1 MRRRI
6 TSILVIMSM
15 VFSLIPFFSMSVS
28 AESKP
33 SGSGTVDDP
42 YKIGSVEELFW
53 FNYEVSG
60 TNGHT
65 ARPGIFAE
73 LTKDLDLKDI
83 DNWSPIGDRAG
94 GKAYCGGFDGRNH
107 TISNLKIDD
116 TVDNYNV
123 GFFACIE
130 TPGYVKNLH
139 VEGNIKG
146 KAFVGGIAGI
156 LYSSANPVIKN
167 CSFKG
172 SITTTVYDGGG
183 IVGHVSGN
191 AIITQSWSSG
201 EIHGQ
206 TEGGIV
212 ASMYNG
218 ESLNLTQSYSSMNF
232 DNNSNTPRGGLI
244 GYKEGE
250 NGTITVENC
259 YSTSALGSYTT
270 SRGGFIG
277 QRVNPSQFNYITSH
291 YYNPDYKLL
300 NADGVV
306 KLTAEQIWFIGNWGI
321 DAGNVQNKT
330 ERTHSFILSE
340 EITND
345 DARDETAFK
354 QQATFTGFNFD
365 TVWEHTNGLYPTLQ
379 QSVELASESK
389 RKITIYDNGTTDVN
403 LPDYFDLILAKDQK
417 YNQDGCFDFNIV
429 NGEQSAKVLTQTT
442 EIPYGEDTVEKT
454 ITAVEINNDKLTLN
468 GEIGVGTYDLTVSA
482 KDESTERSNKY
493 AAFNIPLTVEVKHY
507 VPAPEIIT
515 NNTPYSRALLLGAMK
530 LNDDWHWVDSSICP
544 KTDPDGNIYSYEAY
558 YPFEAGKSEYYDL
571 SAVTAA
577 GYTVTT
583 DETNNRFIVN
593 LSPKVLESDETQ
605 QPTYIK
611 VVNEDTNEVVAG
623 ASVSTEYADEF
634 EPAPPYYSATDET
647 GTAFGQLSPGWRD
660 ITVAKSGFELKTE
673 TVQIEKGTNNVTIK
687 IRPARTAVKIP
698 DVKELINGS
707 DLADIPNPLVSVSRI
722 SEADTLAWLG
732 EGRSMTASAKTE
744 LQLPP
749 GDFVF
754 KNATNGYSTDD
765 KVYARVIGGVCTF
778 YTDSNFSDAITL
790 GEDEYYV
797 LKAVKMNDPTYYV
810 TIDHTEGTLDYTV
823 DVDLKNLKAVYGAFG
838 LRYDP
843 AIMTLSESNIT
854 TGANIEEN
862 LTDKKIEE
870 LYPGETIPAWNT
882 SNGYYDFVWDA
893 KLDDDTQET
902 LVNAETGAADI
913 ATFKFT
919 LKSSSYESYITA
931 DSFMIEPWQD
941 TIAAKAVKAQELKDL
956 FSEYF
961 RYTDGDNNPA
971 SPKEGRLAATKSAV
985 TIKVPLSEGNTVT
998 STVETN
1004 GFFQARVPLPLGSE
1018 DTEKDYDVKT
1028 EIEYKFPIKNAVI
1041 RFHVYDIY
1049 TGGDLENAR
1058 IRLFDSEPK
1067 LKEAKDTD
1075 YAGKASFAVN
1085 TDLYDNLNFTY
1096 DAAKKGYWSVPES
1109 GLVADRLTALAEQ
1122 AKVTEVEVPMEQK
1135 VYHKPV
1141 LKKDGAGSE
1150 LELVTDAELGG
1161 QKYAYN
1167 NRQYH
1172 FRVKAAKG
1180 YKITKYPTKA
1190 DVYVTDKDGNTVTLY
1205 ENLGP
1210 NEYGLFTLG
1219 SQYMNPSAYSVL
1231 EALDDETLTALKTN
1245 DAQGYGDW
1253 IGPQPDD
1260 EGYRGYNIVIKFDEY
1275 EAVELEYIV
1284 EGVTNDLGHVTYEP
1298 QESATVCTPKTQTDN
1313 DTDGAYEYIMVQTKN
1328 SENGGPLHM
1337 TGTFTFTGDGDNVV
1351 EAVYINGLEVDTYD
1365 DLHEFSYTFGEVD
1378 MDNNITVLFWD
1389 GVNPTD
1395 DTVMTLVVGEYGFA
1409 DTVTPV
1415 AEEDIMLT
1423 RRVYLNPSAD
1433 LEFDAHPMNGYELW
1447 SVEKEVNGERIAVT
1461 DDPNYKISTSQKE
1474 VDGHSIDF
1482 TRYKVSKPTAGE
1494 KNINVYVTFKHP
1506 DAVRTPNLFVK
1517 SYVRTGTG
1525 VADPAGILIYSRN
1538 DTVEIGLSTKPDD
1551 TWLVKGEVISE
1562 FENLDNVT
1570 GTYDFPTQEKNNVYR
1585 YDTLTDSI
1593 GLGAVFVEKGY
1604 PVEGYID
1611 LGQDGTA
1618 SVDKIL
1624 TGATVRFVRLDDE
1637 GIAELPKTA
1646 EYVTLSQKLRH
1657 NSLFHVD
1664 LPAGHWNVYVTKQG
1678 YVQYKITDFVM
1689 TAPANETDITQF
1701 GLSDDGTVQHQ
1712 IVPYIGSTK
1721 TGTTIS
1727 LTDASGVKSG
1737 MRSGLS
1743 AIQKAKA
1750 DVDNDDNVTAVDLAY
1765 VWFNYNRYAFEQP
1778 YSDFKTRGS
1787 LTRQYV

>member
-53 FNYEVSG
+53 FRNEVNG
-60 TNGHT
+60 INGHST
-65 ARPGIFAE
+65 AHPDICAD
-73 LTKDLDLKDI
+73 LTADI
-83 DNWSPIGDRAG
+83 NMNDAGNWVPISGYRG
-94 GKAYCGGFDGRNH
+94 NFDGRNH
-107 TISNLKIDD
+107 KVYNISCSYPN
-116 TVDNYNV
+116 THRV
-123 GFFACIE
+123 GFFSDVAYNTI
-130 TPGYVKNLH
+130 KNLH
-139 VEGNIKG
+139 IRGNFSGATYVGGLSAVTVQSNILNCSFDDGTITGTSGVYGGVLGQVHGSNVKYCYSG
-146 KAFVGGIAGI
+146 ANASIIAHGHQGGGVIGRTWSSTVASIIEYCYNNASVTQYDTIGIGSGAVGGILGTMTDLAGGTHTVRNS
-156 LYSSANPVIKN
+156 YSTGTLACSDANCK
-167 CSFKG
+167 
-172 SITTTVYDGGG
+172 GG
-183 IVGHVSGN
+183 IVGATDRVGYD
-191 AIITQSWSSG
+191 
-201 EIHGQ
+201 
-206 TEGGIV
+206 GIC
-212 ASMYNG
+212 M
-218 ESLNLTQSYSSMNF
+218 
-232 DNNSNTPRGGLI
+232 
-244 GYKEGE
+244 
-250 NGTITVENC
+250 TVENC
-259 YSTSALGSYTT
+259 HTYTSTSEWVFGNDSQMRNFSASGCYALT
-270 SRGGFIG
+270 SGTESDKTYGYYRNSTNFTKKET
-277 QRVNPSQFNYITSH
+277 FNGW
-291 YYNPDYKLL
+291 D
-300 NADGVV
+300 
-306 KLTAEQIWFIGNWGI
+306 
-321 DAGNVQNKT
+321 
-330 ERTHSFILSE
+330 
-340 EITND
+340 
-345 DARDETAFK
+345 
-354 QQATFTGFNFD
+354 FN
-365 TVWEHTNGLYPTLQ
+365 TVWKMGASYPVLK
-379 QSVELASESK
+379 QSVADSSKSRELV
-389 RKITIYDNGTTDVN
+389 IYDNGKTNFN
-403 LPDYFDLILAKDQK
+403 LPDYFDLILAE
-417 YNQDGCFDFNIV
+417 NQDYHQNNRFNFSV
-429 NGEQSAKVLTQTT
+429 ALQDGGTYATSYESDDV
-442 EIPYGEDTVEKT
+442 TV
-454 ITAVEINNDKLTLN
+454 ASINNDTLTLD
-468 GEIGVGTYDLTVSA
+468 GSIGVGTYGPFKVQAVDT
-482 KDESTERSNKY
+482 DTSNSFGTFEMQD
-493 AAFNIPLTVEVKHY
+493 FNITVKHA
-507 VPAPEIIT
+507 VPAPEILADNLKYGRFIPLSMF
-515 NNTPYSRALLLGAMK
+515 N
-530 LNDDWHWVDSSICP
+530 LNDNWSWTNPLTVP
-544 KTDPDGNIYSYEAY
+544 KTDPNGDTYSYEAY
-558 YPFEAGKSEYYDL
+558 YPFEEGKSALYDL
-571 SAVTAA
+571 SALDDA
-577 GYTVTT
+577 GISYTV

-593 LSPKVLESDETQ
+593 LSPKVLESDDTQ

-623 ASVSTEYADEF
+623 ANVSTEYADEF

-1109 GLVADRLTALAEQ
+1109 GLVADRLSALAEQ

-1447 SVEKEVNGERIAVT
+1447 SVEKEANGERIAVT